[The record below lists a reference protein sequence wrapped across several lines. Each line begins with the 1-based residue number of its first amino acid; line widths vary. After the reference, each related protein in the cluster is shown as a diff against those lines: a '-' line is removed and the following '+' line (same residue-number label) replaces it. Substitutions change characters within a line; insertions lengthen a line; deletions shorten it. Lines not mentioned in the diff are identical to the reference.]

1 MDALVVRC
9 IRLFERIPLSLL
21 ALVARIVIGLVFF
34 KSGLTKIDD
43 LSIKPGTFFLFA
55 EEYQVPLLAPKLAA
69 YITTIAELTLPPL
82 LWIGFASRFAATA
95 LLIQTAV
102 IQIFVYPEAYVTHGL
117 WAVAL
122 LLIMKYGAGELS
134 IDYLIRSRREEAE
147 LSRALSHFSGDGGR
161 TRKWR
166 SSIPFWTGSG
176 A

>member
-21 ALVARIVIGLVFF
+21 ALLARVVIGLVFF
-34 KSGLTKIDD
+34 QSGLTKIDG

-55 EEYQVPLLAPKLAA
+55 EEYRVPLVPPTLAA
-69 YITTIAELTLPPL
+69 YVATIAELTLPAL
-82 LWIGFASRFAATA
+82 LWIGLGARFAAA
-95 LLIQTAV
+95 LLLVQTAV
-102 IQIFVYPEAYVTHGL
+102 IQIFVYPDAYLTHGL
-117 WAVAL
+117 WSVAL
-122 LLIMKYGAGELS
+122 LLIMKYGAGALS
-134 IDYLIRSRREEAE
+134 IDHLIRSRVEAAE